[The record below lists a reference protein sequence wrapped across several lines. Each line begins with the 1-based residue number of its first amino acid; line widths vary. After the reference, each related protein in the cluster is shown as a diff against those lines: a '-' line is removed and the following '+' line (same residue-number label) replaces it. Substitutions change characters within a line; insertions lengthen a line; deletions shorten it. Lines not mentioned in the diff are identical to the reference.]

1 MADATRGSMRC
12 GARRTETRVER
23 RHWLAGVGA
32 LALMAGGR
40 ARWSTDVEAAGS
52 LEIQKSDSEWRAILP
67 KAQYDV
73 LRRHRTEPAGSS
85 PLNDEKRKGTFAC
98 AGCELALFSSETKY
112 DSKTGWP
119 SFYRPLP
126 DAVGTATDYLLL
138 LPRTEVHCR
147 RCGGHLGPVF
157 EDGPPPP
164 GFRSCLHRAALEFFP
179 H

>member
-1 MADATRGSMRC
+1 MRC
-12 GARRTETRVER
+12 GARRTETMVGR
-23 RHWLAGVGA
+23 RHLLAGVGA
-32 LALMAGGR
+32 LALIAGLR
-40 ARWSTDVEAAGS
+40 ALWSTDVEAAGNF
-52 LEIQKSDSEWRAILP
+52 EIQKSDSEWRAILP

-126 DAVGTATDYLLL
+126 DAVGTATDYPLL
-138 LPRTEVHCR
+138 LPHTEVHCR
-147 RCGGHLGPVF
+147 RGGGAFGHIFG
-157 EDGPPPP
+157 DGPARP
-164 GFRSCLHRAALEFFP
+164 GLLECINRAALKNFADSSAC
-179 H
+179 

>member
-1 MADATRGSMRC
+1 MLD
-12 GARRTETRVER
+12 RRLL
-23 RHWLAGVGA
+23 LAGAAA
-32 LALMAGGR
+32 LAGIAGL
-40 ARWSTDVEAAGS
+40 RWVKSGDVEAADAF
-52 LEIQKSDSEWRAILP
+52 EIQKSDSEWRSLLT
-67 KAQYDV
+67 KAQYEV
-73 LRRHRTEPAGSS
+73 LRLRRTEPPGSS

-147 RCGGHLGPVF
+147 RCGGHLGHVF
-157 EDGPPPP
+157 EDGPPPT
-164 GFRSCLHRAALEFFP
+164 GLRYCINGAALKFLP
-179 H
+179 DAPA